1 MLGCCDAKSEFE
13 MADHDH
19 ASHSGSAMDY
29 PEHEKTYERFVSFAK
44 WGTIVVILI
53 VAWMAIFIA

>member
-1 MLGCCDAKSEFE
+1 

-29 PEHEKTYERFVSFAK
+29 PEHERIYEKFVSFAK

-53 VAWMAIFIA
+53 VVWMAIFIA

>member
-1 MLGCCDAKSEFE
+1 VQKSEFK

-29 PEHEKTYERFVSFAK
+29 PEHEKTYERFVSFTK
-44 WGTIVVILI
+44 WGTIVIILI
-53 VAWMAIFIA
+53 VTWMAIFIA